1 MAFKV
6 LLNRTYGDGRENY
19 WLKKKVWKTTETSQS
34 RKRI

>member
-6 LLNRTYGDGRENY
+6 LLNRTYGHERENY
-19 WLKKKVWKTTETSQS
+19 WLKEKVWKTTETPQS